1 VSEADLEVIGLVND
15 MLARGDTTAIA
26 ATLHADVVW
35 EHNVG
40 TGSPEEGIYAGRAD
54 VVALL
59 ERILQPW
66 EQLRL
71 EPRETQDLGEG
82 RYLIRGEMLAKHSA
96 SDIEVAAP
104 YEQRLELRD
113 GLLVKGQ
120 MTSGAV
126 AAP

>member
-1 VSEADLEVIGLVND
+1 MSEADLELIARVND
-15 MLARGDTTAIA
+15 LVARGDTTAIA
-26 ATLHADVVW
+26 TTLHPDVVW

-40 TGSPEEGIYAGRAD
+40 TGSPEEGIYGGRED

-71 EPRETQDLGEG
+71 EPREIQDLGGG
-82 RYLIRGEMLAKHSA
+82 RYLVVGEMLAKHSV
-96 SDIEVAAP
+96 SEIEVAAH
-104 YEQRLELRD
+104 YEQRLEVRD